1 MNSPNTSNHQQLF
14 PKTSG
19 FVYLGA
25 FLVLCPAIV
34 YFYYI
39 YIYATNIPFSDDY
52 PQLLDDMVST
62 IQLDSLQKKLALIF
76 FSHDLES
83 LLLFQRAIILL
94 IHAIGGEIDLKTP
107 LFIGNSTLLGFL
119 FFAYKTLP
127 EKKERIFLVLPAAL
141 ILFQLK
147 PNWVYMIWSTNV
159 ARLHALFFAGLV
171 FYFLA
176 KDSKKYFFGAS
187 FFAIC
192 ATLAQSAGSAVIPTA
207 WIMLIIQKRF
217 KLAWVWL
224 VGNLVFLGCYSYLG
238 GFTSSYTNSLFSISS
253 LNDLVR
259 IGLFFISFLGSIF
272 SFENQI
278 VILSFGILIVFYFI
292 FLVYKKY
299 YVINLTVFSFMIYT
313 MLLAAIAAMFRS
325 GLGENAVF
333 ADRYKIH
340 SLIMMLMIYISLV
353 DLFYSRINRKWVFV
367 ISMVVITGSM
377 YFISYVEGKQ
387 KLAFSKFLLVWR
399 TNQWLDKNYN
409 LLAHPFQDQAN
420 AIMTRAL
427 TSGYYKLPHQ
437 LIKIPDEKY
446 SPLVNSMG
454 LCSKENQ
461 TPLNADFNVIA
472 VGPKISPFLVR
483 IEGIIYGQEPLHSGE
498 AEPVR
503 VLLISS
509 KGSYIFTAHSQ
520 EHVKKS
526 IHYRQGTTNKGLLAL
541 IPFKKLKPNI
551 YRLGL
556 CYREGVVFSN
566 QLIVKQNHQFK
577 IIR

>member
-1 MNSPNTSNHQQLF
+1 MSSPNTSNHQQLF
-14 PKTSG
+14 PKTPG

-25 FLVLCPAIV
+25 VLVLCPAIV

-52 PQLLDDMVST
+52 PQLLDEMVST

-76 FSHDLES
+76 FSHNLET
-83 LLLFQRAIILL
+83 LLLFQRVIILL
-94 IHAIGGEIDLKTP
+94 IYSIGGEIDLKTP

-127 EKKERIFLVLPAAL
+127 EKRERIFLVLPAAL

-147 PNWVYMIWSTNV
+147 PNWVYMVWSTNA

-224 VGNLVFLGCYSYLG
+224 VGNLVFLGFYSYVG
-238 GFTSSYTNSLFSISS
+238 GFTSPNTTAQFSISS

-259 IGLFFISFLGSIF
+259 VGLFFISFLGSVF

-278 VILSFGILIVFYFI
+278 VIFSFGILIVFYFI

-325 GLGENAVF
+325 SLGENAV
-333 ADRYKIH
+333 H
-340 SLIMMLMIYISLV
+340 GSLGTNQNIDEKEYSNLNSILSLFQNHNSNLV
-353 DLFYSRINRKWVFV
+353 IFYSI
-367 ISMVVITGSM
+367 
-377 YFISYVEGKQ
+377 
-387 KLAFSKFLLVWR
+387 
-399 TNQWLDKNYN
+399 
-409 LLAHPFQDQAN
+409 
-420 AIMTRAL
+420 
-427 TSGYYKLPHQ
+427 
-437 LIKIPDEKY
+437 
-446 SPLVNSMG
+446 
-454 LCSKENQ
+454 
-461 TPLNADFNVIA
+461 
-472 VGPKISPFLVR
+472 
-483 IEGIIYGQEPLHSGE
+483 
-498 AEPVR
+498 
-503 VLLISS
+503 
-509 KGSYIFTAHSQ
+509 
-520 EHVKKS
+520 
-526 IHYRQGTTNKGLLAL
+526 
-541 IPFKKLKPNI
+541 
-551 YRLGL
+551 
-556 CYREGVVFSN
+556 
-566 QLIVKQNHQFK
+566 
-577 IIR
+577 